1 MERPVAGQGAPLR
14 SAGAPAEY
22 PAPAARR
29 AARSGIDRGFADG
42 STTMRGGRVQ
52 ECDPLF
58 SGRLDCTPVRTIVKY
73 VFSVPAAPVAQ
84 TCSLPYRRFLTCQL
98 PPASCVLPITN
109 RRYGR
114 LKICA
119 TLNRYIVNAVAHR
132 IVD

>member
-52 ECDPLF
+52 GCDPL
-58 SGRLDCTPVRTIVKY
+58 CPVSVDRAPART
-73 VFSVPAAPVAQ
+73 
-84 TCSLPYRRFLTCQL
+84 
-98 PPASCVLPITN
+98 
-109 RRYGR
+109 
-114 LKICA
+114 
-119 TLNRYIVNAVAHR
+119 IVNAVAHR
-132 IVD
+132 IVDSRNDETGARTALSARIVSEARNARTRLSAL